1 MTEPERPGDDG
12 PKPPMP
18 RARRRRKTPAG
29 ADPFFREEPA
39 VSVGLK
45 VPVLESLLDKHSV
58 VGEELRFLATKVL
71 NLQRERSVKCL
82 ALTSALPGEGKS
94 TVATGLAA
102 ALARDPGRRVLLLEA
117 DLRRPSLCAAL
128 GVSPRVGLSE
138 FLNGQIENVP
148 LRAVVPGSF
157 FLVVAGQ
164 AEFERP
170 EALGSPRMQALL
182 KAARER
188 FDFVLVD
195 STPLL
200 PVTDAV
206 LMQEMV
212 DGFLLVVRAR
222 QTPRDAVDEAMAKLR
237 PDRVVGL
244 VLNDHQVYRHSYKAY
259 GYQRYGMAYGR

>member
-1 MTEPERPGDDG
+1 MTEPEEPGDGG
-12 PKPPMP
+12 PKPPGP
-18 RARRRRKTPAG
+18 RARRRRKAPAQG
-29 ADPFFREEPA
+29 GPFFREEAA
-39 VSVGLK
+39 VVGVE
-45 VPVLESLLDKHSV
+45 VPILESLREKHSV
-58 VGEELRFLATKVL
+58 VGEELRFLATRVL
-71 NLQRERSVKCL
+71 KLQRERSLKCVV
-82 ALTSALPGEGKS
+82 LTSALPGEGKS

-102 ALARDPGRRVLLLEA
+102 ALAREPGRRVLLLEA

-138 FLNGQIENVP
+138 FLNGQVENMP
-148 LRAVVPGSF
+148 LRDVVPGGFS
-157 FLVVAGQ
+157 LVVAGQ
-164 AEFERP
+164 AEIERP
-170 EALGSPRMQALL
+170 EVLGSPRMQAVLE
-182 KAARER
+182 AARER

-222 QTPRDAVDEAMAKLR
+222 QTPRDAVDEALSKLR
-237 PDRVVGL
+237 PDRLVGL
-244 VLNDHQVYRHSYKAY
+244 VLNDHQVHRHSYKAY